1 MPEHNISFTDL
12 VTPSVLKQP
21 IYEPG
26 KPIDLVAREFGLNP
40 DETIKLASNEN
51 PLGASPK
58 ALAAVKEFLEETYL
72 YPDGGCYVLRQT
84 LSRKYALAPE
94 QFVFGNGSNEVIELI
109 GHAFIQSGDEV
120 VMGEQAFIVYKLIT
134 LLFQATP
141 VEVPLVDFTHDLKA
155 MRDAITDR
163 TKVVFLPSPNNPTG
177 TLNSPAE
184 VVEFAKSLPDHV
196 ILVIDEAYAEFLE
209 SPVDLRP
216 LIETGRKII
225 CTRTFSK
232 IYGLAGFR
240 IGYGYCS
247 AECAA
252 LLNRVR
258 EPFNVNSV
266 AQVAAIAALD
276 DDEFVDASRKCNE
289 AGLKQLET
297 FCDEQGLAYV
307 PSVGNFMLV
316 QVGNGAEVFQS
327 LQEVGV
333 IVRPMGGYGFPEYV
347 RISIGTQAEN
357 ERLIAALQ
365 SVLSLS

>member
-1 MPEHNISFTDL
+1 MSENVTSYTDL
-12 VTPSVLKQP
+12 VNPSVLKQP
-21 IYEPG
+21 IYEAG

-58 ALAAVKEFLEETYL
+58 ALAAVKDFLDQSYL
-72 YPDGGCYVLRQT
+72 YPDGGCYELRQT
-84 LSRKYALAPE
+84 LSRKYGIAPE

-109 GHAFIQSGDEV
+109 GHAFIKTGDEV

-134 LLFQATP
+134 LLFRATP

-155 MRDAITDR
+155 MLEAVTDN
-163 TKVVFLPSPNNPTG
+163 TKLVFLPSPNNPTG
-177 TLNSPAE
+177 TLNTAE
-184 VVEFAKSLPDHV
+184 EVLEFAEALPNHV
-196 ILVIDEAYAEFLE
+196 ILVVDEAYAEYLK

-216 LIETGRKII
+216 LIAAGRKII

-276 DDEFVDASRKCNE
+276 DVEFFEASRRCNDR
-289 AGLKQLET
+289 GLKQLEK
-297 FCDEQGLAYV
+297 FCHDIGLSFV

-316 QVGNGAEVFQS
+316 KVGNGAEVFQE
-327 LQEVGV
+327 LQKRGV
-333 IVRPMGGYGFPEYV
+333 IVRPMGVYGFSEYV

-365 SVLSLS
+365 SALQLS